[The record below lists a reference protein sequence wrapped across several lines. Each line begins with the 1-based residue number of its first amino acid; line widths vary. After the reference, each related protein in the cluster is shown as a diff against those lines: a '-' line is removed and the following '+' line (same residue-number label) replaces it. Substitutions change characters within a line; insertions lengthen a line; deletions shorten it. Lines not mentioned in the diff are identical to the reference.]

1 MKYHILINQNIKEDK
16 MGKCIAIGLILGT
29 AIGVATKNM
38 TLGVGIGLVLGVA
51 IGASKQK
58 NKK

>member
-1 MKYHILINQNIKEDK
+1 